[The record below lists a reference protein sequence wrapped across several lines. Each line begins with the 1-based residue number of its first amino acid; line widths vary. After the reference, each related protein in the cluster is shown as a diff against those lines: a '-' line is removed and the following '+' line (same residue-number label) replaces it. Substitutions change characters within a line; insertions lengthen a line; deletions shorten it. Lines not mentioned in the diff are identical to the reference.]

1 MTPSHGWMVALTSPE
16 SEDFPADFAERFGCH
31 MDLARCATENF
42 EHLATIQPNRQIH
55 IGIL

>member
-42 EHLATIQPNRQIH
+42 EHLAIEQ
-55 IGIL
+55 